1 MYGDAERSVLIPD
14 KSRADGNSDAIV
26 VGNGP
31 AGLTAAIVLAAGGLS
46 TVLVG
51 KRPAR
56 PDTRTTALF
65 TGSINALSTLGVWAQ
80 CEPQAAPMRTM
91 RIVDDTGRLWRA
103 PEVKFEAHEIDLD
116 VFGYNIENRH
126 LVAALDL
133 RAKDIGRLRIVEDD
147 VVAVEPGDDAVTVSL
162 KGGETLQAPLVI
174 GADGRRSL
182 CREAAGI
189 GLDTRDYRQAALTVS
204 FKHTRPHHDI
214 STEFHTPSG
223 PFTLVPL
230 SGNRSS
236 LVWVLDPAR
245 ADDYAALDDATLSE
259 EIERAAHSILGKVTV
274 EPGRGVFPLS
284 VATAQRFGDNRI
296 ALIGE
301 AAHVIPPIGA
311 QGLNLGLRDA
321 ATIGELALTAS
332 RESRDIG
339 GDDVLAAYE
348 TMRRADVGTRTL
360 AIDLLNRSLLSDF
373 LPVQGLRGLGL
384 YILDQI
390 GPLRRAVMRE
400 GIQPAAQ
407 QPRLMRGE
415 AI

>member
-1 MYGDAERSVLIPD
+1 MPN
-14 KSRADGNSDAIV
+14 KSNAAGKPAVIV
-26 VGNGP
+26 VGGGP
-31 AGLTAAIVLAAGGLS
+31 AGLTAAITLAAGGLS
-46 TVLVG
+46 AVLIG

-65 TGSINALSTLGVWAQ
+65 AGSITALTTLGVWPL
-80 CEPQAAPMRTM
+80 CETQAAPMRVM

-103 PEVKFEAHEIDLD
+103 PEVKFEASEIDLD
-116 VFGYNIENRH
+116 AFGYNIENRH
-126 LVAALDL
+126 LVAALEQRAGAFDKL
-133 RAKDIGRLRIVEDD
+133 RLIEDSVLRVEAD
-147 VVAVEPGDDAVTVSL
+147 DDAVTVSL
-162 KGGETLQAPLVI
+162 KNGDVLCAPLVI

-189 GLDTRDYRQAALTVS
+189 GLDTRDYAQAALTLS
-204 FKHTRPHHDI
+204 FKHSRPHRDT

-230 SGNRSS
+230 PGQRSS
-236 LVWVLDPAR
+236 LVWVLQPHHAEEMV
-245 ADDYAALDDATLSE
+245 ALDDTTLAG
-259 EIERAAHSILGKVTV
+259 EIERAAHSILGKVEI

-284 VATAQRFGDNRI
+284 IATAQRFGNARI

-321 ATIGELALTAS
+321 ATISELAISAR
-332 RESRDIG
+332 REGRDVG

-348 TMRRADVGTRTL
+348 KMRRADVGSRTL
-360 AIDLLNRSLLSDF
+360 AIDLLNRTLLTDF
-373 LPVQGLRGLGL
+373 LPAQGLRGLGL
-384 YILDQI
+384 YVLDQI

-400 GIQPAAQ
+400 GIQPLAA

-415 AI
+415 AL